1 MRRTRPRHR
10 TLAAALAAAVAT
22 TSAPLLAAPTRA
34 RPRVAVLPTAVT
46 GELEQHWQNKLADRL
61 LAGLV
66 RGEFEVADV
75 AGPEAAAC
83 GDMTCRRTLAASAN
97 AQYLVAAGITAGDRQ
112 YRVAVE
118 LVDGSTGG
126 VIALAARDCDV
137 CTVEEVGEL
146 LADATGELRGKLDLL
161 VAGPPVVAIETTPG
175 GALVELDGT
184 AIGNAPIEREVTAGA
199 HEARV
204 SKPGFV
210 PQQLTLRALPGHR
223 ELLALQLQPVPR
235 SSGALDRRRDLR
247 PWGWTALAVG
257 VAALAAGAALLAVDG
272 RPDRSS
278 CRGDGVDA
286 DGDCRYLYDSVPGGA
301 TLTVLGSGAAISG
314 IVMLAVHAHRKATR
328 RRARGRAA
336 VARGD

>member
-1 MRRTRPRHR
+1 MATPHRH
-10 TLAAALAAAVAT
+10 TLAITLATAVALA
-22 TSAPLLAAPTRA
+22 SAPLSAAPARP

-83 GDMTCRRTLAASAN
+83 GDLSCRRNLAASAN

-146 LADATGELRGKLDLL
+146 LADATGELRAKLDLL
-161 VAGPPVVAIETTPG
+161 VAGPPVVAIETTPS

-184 AIGNAPIEREVTAGA
+184 AIGTAPIEREVTAGA
-199 HEARV
+199 HDARV

-223 ELLALQLQPVPR
+223 ELLALQLQPLPR
-235 SSGALDRRRDLR
+235 SAAAVDRRRELR
-247 PWGWTALAVG
+247 PWGWTALALG
-257 VAALAAGAALLAVDG
+257 VAAVAAGAALLAVDG
-272 RPDRSS
+272 RPDRRS

-286 DGDCRYLYDSVPGGA
+286 QGDCRYLYASVPGGA
-301 TLTVLGSGAAISG
+301 TLTVLGSGALVSG
-314 IVMLAVHAHRKATR
+314 IVMLAVDARRHAQR
-328 RRARGRAA
+328 RRAQRRAA